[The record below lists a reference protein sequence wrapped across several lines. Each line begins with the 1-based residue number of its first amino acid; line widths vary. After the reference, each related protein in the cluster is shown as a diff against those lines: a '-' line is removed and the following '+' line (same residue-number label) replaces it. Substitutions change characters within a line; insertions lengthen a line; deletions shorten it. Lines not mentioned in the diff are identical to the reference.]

1 MVIVDT
7 IAQNTRCYHYYLV
20 MIPHHGTT
28 SHHAFLGLEAPVVA
42 TTRRSSG
49 TYGAMSQST
58 IAQANFP
65 QTRTVGGV
73 LVTYSTSTQHSR
85 MFVVPKCVH
94 ACFALVPFVI
104 TAVGSLTAIAAGEA
118 CIALA
123 LFAFISV
130 GVLAAFAA
138 FIALARFA
146 FGGATAFAAFIAFI
160 AAMVFRVR
168 ELPTA
173 VPCQP
178 LVPPLEPAPQQPV
191 PADKEVSVEHDLAA
205 QATRINPHLNLNGYE
220 S

>member
-20 MIPHHGTT
+20 MIPHHGAT

-104 TAVGSLTAIAAGEA
+104 TTVGSLTAIAAGEA
-118 CIALA
+118 
-123 LFAFISV
+123 
-130 GVLAAFAA
+130 
-138 FIALARFA
+138 FIALAEKEGFTDKQLMSWIE
-146 FGGATAFAAFIAFI
+146 FGFPGVGLANHAVLAPPHVGAIKEGEAYEKCNQRDVEWHFVTKAS
-160 AAMVFRVR
+160 
-168 ELPTA
+168 
-173 VPCQP
+173 
-178 LVPPLEPAPQQPV
+178 QQ
-191 PADKEVSVEHDLAA
+191 
-205 QATRINPHLNLNGYE
+205 
-220 S
+220 